1 MTVPN
6 GLTPNMSNNTV
17 LLFSRVLLAV
27 SLVMMLVTGCNT
39 TAGSPNY
46 GNSIGNL
53 AYDFSL
59 SDVNGNIVTLSELRG
74 HPVVLNFWYAV

>member
-17 LLFSRVLLAV
+17 LLFSKVLGVV
-27 SLVMMLVTGCNT
+27 SLVMTIVTGCNT
-39 TAGSPNY
+39 AAGSLTY

-74 HPVVLNFWYAV
+74 HPVVINFWYAA